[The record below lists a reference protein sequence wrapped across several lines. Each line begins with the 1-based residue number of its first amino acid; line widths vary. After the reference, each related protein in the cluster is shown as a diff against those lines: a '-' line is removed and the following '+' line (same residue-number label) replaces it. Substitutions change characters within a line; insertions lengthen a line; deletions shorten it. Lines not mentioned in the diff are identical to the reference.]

1 MLAFVKDAGYRI
13 GEFEFKAG
21 WLTDAEKSTLD
32 VLASH
37 YGDVARTPEKLS
49 DEIDLSH
56 LRADVLRTFPG
67 IASASETIKDLLETR
82 YSALILKKSGL
93 AGLDLDQQRRILFLL
108 CLALGWPT
116 PTDRVNRQI
125 IWDIKKRDLPAGQV
139 STFSENADEAKLHT
153 DTQYFPNPERYTLLY
168 VVRPAEDGGV
178 SLIRDGHHI
187 VNSLKN
193 GSQGDWAF
201 RHLSRTKL
209 PFRIPTSY
217 TKERRQDVAEAT
229 FAPIFADKPLIRYRK
244 DTLEAGLK
252 AHPEYDTAENRLAL
266 YILENVI
273 GNQEFTTTCRLDADD
288 ILLTNNHEG
297 LHGRTEFSDHARHL
311 IRIRISDQRYAS

>member
-1 MLAFVKDAGYRI
+1 M
-13 GEFEFKAG
+13 
-21 WLTDAEKSTLD
+21 
-32 VLASH
+32 
-37 YGDVARTPEKLS
+37 
-49 DEIDLSH
+49 
-56 LRADVLRTFPG
+56 
-67 IASASETIKDLLETR
+67 
-82 YSALILKKSGL
+82 
-93 AGLDLDQQRRILFLL
+93 
-108 CLALGWPT
+108 
-116 PTDRVNRQI
+116 
-125 IWDIKKRDLPAGQV
+125 
-139 STFSENADEAKLHT
+139 
-153 DTQYFPNPERYTLLY
+153 
-168 VVRPAEDGGV
+168 
-178 SLIRDGHHI
+178 IRDGHHI
-187 VNSLKN
+187 VNSLKS

-311 IRIRISDQRYAS
+311 IRIRISDQRYASWNPTLI